1 MAYYNRE
8 PEITNMIK
16 SHERRANRILQH
28 AQSSRL
34 LEAFNKIWVS
44 IENKELP
51 NFVSKNV
58 MDFNVADIKSE
69 INDWIKDLKDCQ
81 ENAKRKFES
90 MEDPSP
96 EDLRKRNNITS
107 DVVLLIS
114 QYENLKNGLDQV
126 EQDFS
131 NVARTHRAPM
141 REALTDISILYN
153 SVNHVKGD
161 FSDYKNVS
169 VYVHGIEDT
178 GNGFFKS
185 VEKAA
190 KNGDIIIR
198 INSNEKKKE
207 KKEEIE
213 YYIVKVV
220 KGKKVIERIADFKAL
235 QQTNQYKEKMG
246 RVHIIYET
254 EYMNEHRQATSDDLA
269 EKLNEMGL
277 MNDTTKIDMFGHSY
291 GGRRSLQFAMDYP
304 DHVRSITTIGT
315 PYDKNLLATGA
326 NRARWLADNAA
337 GRNTTDTSDY
347 LDFNEENKN
356 NDNGKDYSNAYT
368 DMDSEAM
375 TEDIN
380 HLKSANPEVYQK
392 LQKMDITAAAG
403 YRTEDTVSFSP
414 YYTASGKHKINSDDI
429 VSVESQHG
437 DILGDLI
444 DKKPEIEVKG
454 SGVTNPGHIY
464 EVEDSEFV
472 DLIREVNKK
481 EAE

>member
-8 PEITNMIK
+8 PEITNIIK
-16 SHERRANRILQH
+16 SHERRANRMLQH

-81 ENAKRKFES
+81 ENARRKFES

-96 EDLRKRNNITS
+96 EDIQKRNNITS

-169 VYVHGIEDT
+169 VYVHGIEDD
-178 GNGFFKS
+178 GNGFNTS

-190 KNGDIIIR
+190 KKGDVIVR
-198 INSNEKKKE
+198 IKKKDNKYDYE
-207 KKEEIE
+207 YTYIDKHGNRKTVDEYKKLFRIDGFNTDGRLH
-213 YYIVKVV
+213 IVY
-220 KGKKVIERIADFKAL
+220 D
-235 QQTNQYKEKMG
+235 TNEP
-246 RVHIIYET
+246 
-254 EYMNEHRQATSDDLA
+254 NEHRQSTSDDLA

-326 NRARWLADNAA
+326 NRARWIADNAA
-337 GRNTTDTSDY
+337 GRDTMNTSDY
-347 LDFNEENKN
+347 LDFNEDNKN

-454 SGVTNPGHIY
+454 SGVTKPGHIY

>member
-1 MAYYNRE
+1 M
-8 PEITNMIK
+8 
-16 SHERRANRILQH
+16 LQH

-58 MDFNVADIKSE
+58 MNFNVADIKSE

-81 ENAKRKFES
+81 ENARRKFES

-96 EDLRKRNNITS
+96 EDIQKRNNITS

-169 VYVHGIEDT
+169 VYVHGIEDS
-178 GNGFFKS
+178 GNGFNNS
-185 VEKAA
+185 VEKGAQ
-190 KNGDIIIR
+190 KGDVIVR
-198 INSNEKKKE
+198 IKKKGDKYDYE
-207 KKEEIE
+207 YTYIDKRGNRKTVDEYKKLFRIDGFNTDGRLH
-213 YYIVKVV
+213 IVY
-220 KGKKVIERIADFKAL
+220 D
-235 QQTNQYKEKMG
+235 TNEP
-246 RVHIIYET
+246 
-254 EYMNEHRQATSDDLA
+254 NEHRQATSDDLA

-277 MNDTTKIDMFGHSY
+277 MNEEIKIDMFGHSY

-337 GRNTTDTSDY
+337 GRDTMNTSDY
-347 LDFNEENKN
+347 LDFNKENKN

-444 DKKPEIEVKG
+444 DEKPEIEVKG
-454 SGVTNPGHIY
+454 SGVTKPGHIY

>member
-8 PEITNMIK
+8 PEITNIIK
-16 SHERRANRILQH
+16 SHERRANRMLQH

-34 LEAFNKIWVS
+34 LEAFNKIWIS

-58 MDFNVADIKSE
+58 MNFNVADIKSE

-81 ENAKRKFES
+81 ENARRKFES

-96 EDLRKRNNITS
+96 EDIQKRNNITS

-169 VYVHGIEDT
+169 VYVHGIEDS
-178 GNGFFKS
+178 GNGFYES
-185 VEKAA
+185 VKEAAQKGDLIIYVPNDGGKRVYRFIDKDGVIYEEDSYEK
-190 KNGDIIIR
+190 I
-198 INSNEKKKE
+198 
-207 KKEEIE
+207 
-213 YYIVKVV
+213 
-220 KGKKVIERIADFKAL
+220 KKVDTFN
-235 QQTNQYKEKMG
+235 TNG
-246 RVHIIYET
+246 RLHIVYDT

-315 PYDKNLLATGA
+315 PYDKNLLAIGA
-326 NRARWLADNAA
+326 NRARWIADNAA
-337 GRNTTDTSDY
+337 GRDTMNTSDY
-347 LDFNEENKN
+347 LDFNEDNKN

-444 DKKPEIEVKG
+444 DEKPEIEVKG
-454 SGVTNPGHIY
+454 FGVTKPGHIY
-464 EVEDSEFV
+464 EVEDSEFI

-481 EAE
+481 ETE

>member
-1 MAYYNRE
+1 M
-8 PEITNMIK
+8 
-16 SHERRANRILQH
+16 LQH

-34 LEAFNKIWVS
+34 LEAFNKIWVL
-44 IENKELP
+44 IEGNKLSTP
-51 NFVSKNV
+51 VSGNV
-58 MDFNVADIKSE
+58 MTFNVAEIKSE
-69 INDWIKDLKDCQ
+69 INNWIRDLKDCQ
-81 ENAKRKFES
+81 EAAQRKLKS
-90 MEDPSP
+90 LEDPSP
-96 EDLRKRNNITS
+96 EDQSKLINIRNEA
-107 DVVLLIS
+107 VVLVS
-114 QYENLKNGLDQV
+114 RYESLKNTIDQV
-126 EQDFS
+126 EQDFT
-131 NVARTHRAPM
+131 NAVRTHRAPM

-169 VYVHGIEDT
+169 VYVHGIEDS
-178 GNGFFKS
+178 GDGFDTS

-190 KNGDIIIR
+190 KKGDVIVRIKIKDDGKYEYLYSYIDENGKRQDVE
-198 INSNEKKKE
+198 SYEELKKLKNFTCGRLH
-207 KKEEIE
+207 
-213 YYIVKVV
+213 IVY
-220 KGKKVIERIADFKAL
+220 D
-235 QQTNQYKEKMG
+235 
-246 RVHIIYET
+246 T
-254 EYMNEHRQATSDDLA
+254 EHMNEHRQATSDDLA

-277 MNDTTKIDMFGHSY
+277 MNEKTKIDMFGHSY

-326 NRARWLADNAA
+326 NRARWIADSPLAK
-337 GRNTTDTSDY
+337 RQTRDTSEY
-347 LDFNEENKN
+347 LDFNKDNRN
-356 NDNGKDYSNAYT
+356 NDGGKDYSNAYT

-375 TEDIN
+375 SDDIN

-437 DILGDLI
+437 EILGNLI
-444 DKKPEIEVKG
+444 DEKPEIEVKG

>member
-16 SHERRANRILQH
+16 SHERRANRMLQH

-58 MDFNVADIKSE
+58 MNFNVADIKSE

-81 ENAKRKFES
+81 ENARRKFES

-96 EDLRKRNNITS
+96 EDIQKRNNITS

-169 VYVHGIEDT
+169 VYVHGIEDS
-178 GNGFFKS
+178 GNGFYKS
-185 VEKAA
+185 VKDAA
-190 KNGDIIIR
+190 QKGDLIVR
-198 INSNEKKKE
+198 ITKNEKNEYVYEYYYIDKYGKMYIKE
-207 KKEEIE
+207 TYEEIKGLE
-213 YYIVKVV
+213 YFDTNGRLHIVY
-220 KGKKVIERIADFKAL
+220 D
-235 QQTNQYKEKMG
+235 TNEP
-246 RVHIIYET
+246 
-254 EYMNEHRQATSDDLA
+254 NEHRQATSDDLA

-277 MNDTTKIDMFGHSY
+277 MNEETKIDMFGHSY

-315 PYDKNLLATGA
+315 PYDKNLLAAGA

-337 GRNTTDTSDY
+337 GRDTMNTSDY

-368 DMDSEAM
+368 DMDCEAM

>member
-16 SHERRANRILQH
+16 SHERRANRMLQH

-58 MDFNVADIKSE
+58 MNFNVADIKSE

-81 ENAKRKFES
+81 ENARRKFES
-90 MEDPSP
+90 MEDPTP
-96 EDLRKRNNITS
+96 EDLRKRNNISS
-107 DVVLLIS
+107 DAVLLIS
-114 QYENLKNGLDQV
+114 QYENLKNGIDQV

-141 REALTDISILYN
+141 REALTDLSILYN

-169 VYVHGIEDT
+169 VYVHGIEDS
-178 GNGFFKS
+178 GNGFYKS
-185 VEKAA
+185 VKDAA
-190 KNGDIIIR
+190 QKGDLIVR
-198 INSNEKKKE
+198 ITKNEKNEYVYEYYYIDKYGKMYIKE
-207 KKEEIE
+207 TYEEIKGLE
-213 YYIVKVV
+213 YFDTNGRLHIVY
-220 KGKKVIERIADFKAL
+220 D
-235 QQTNQYKEKMG
+235 TNEP
-246 RVHIIYET
+246 
-254 EYMNEHRQATSDDLA
+254 NEHRQATSDDLA

-277 MNDTTKIDMFGHSY
+277 MNEKTKIDMFGHSY

-326 NRARWLADNAA
+326 NRARWIADNAA
-337 GRNTTDTSDY
+337 GRDTMNTSDY
-347 LDFNEENKN
+347 LDFNEDNKN

-368 DMDSEAM
+368 DMDCEAM

-464 EVEDSEFV
+464 EIEDSEFV

>member
-16 SHERRANRILQH
+16 SHERRANRMLQH

-58 MDFNVADIKSE
+58 VNFNVADIKSE

-81 ENAKRKFES
+81 ENARRKFES

-96 EDLRKRNNITS
+96 EDIQKRNNITS

-169 VYVHGIEDT
+169 VYVHGIEDS
-178 GNGFFKS
+178 GNGFYES
-185 VEKAA
+185 VKEAAQKGDLIIYVPNDGGKRVYRFIDKDGVIYEEDSYEK
-190 KNGDIIIR
+190 I
-198 INSNEKKKE
+198 
-207 KKEEIE
+207 
-213 YYIVKVV
+213 
-220 KGKKVIERIADFKAL
+220 KKVDTFN
-235 QQTNQYKEKMG
+235 TNG
-246 RVHIIYET
+246 RLHIVYDT

-315 PYDKNLLATGA
+315 PYDKNLLAIGA
-326 NRARWLADNAA
+326 NRARWIADNAA
-337 GRNTTDTSDY
+337 GRDTMNTSDY
-347 LDFNEENKN
+347 LDFNEDNKN

-444 DKKPEIEVKG
+444 DEKPEIEVKG
-454 SGVTNPGHIY
+454 FGVTKPGHIY
-464 EVEDSEFV
+464 EVEDSEFI

-481 EAE
+481 ETE

>member
-8 PEITNMIK
+8 PEITNIIK
-16 SHERRANRILQH
+16 SHERRANRMLQH

-58 MDFNVADIKSE
+58 MNFNVADIKSE

-81 ENAKRKFES
+81 ENARRKFES

-96 EDLRKRNNITS
+96 EDIQKRNNITS

-169 VYVHGIEDT
+169 VYVHGIEDS
-178 GNGFFKS
+178 GNGFYKS
-185 VEKAA
+185 VKDAA
-190 KNGDIIIR
+190 QKGDLIVR
-198 INSNEKKKE
+198 ITKNEKNEYVYEYYFIDEYGKIYTKE
-207 KKEEIE
+207 TYEEIKGLE
-213 YYIVKVV
+213 YFNTNGRLHIVY
-220 KGKKVIERIADFKAL
+220 D
-235 QQTNQYKEKMG
+235 TNEP
-246 RVHIIYET
+246 
-254 EYMNEHRQATSDDLA
+254 NEHRQATSDDLA

-326 NRARWLADNAA
+326 NRARWIADNAA
-337 GRNTTDTSDY
+337 GRDTMNTSDY
-347 LDFNEENKN
+347 LDFNEDNKN
-356 NDNGKDYSNAYT
+356 NDNGKNYSNAYT

-403 YRTEDTVSFSP
+403 YRIEDTVSFSP

-454 SGVTNPGHIY
+454 FGVTNPGHIY

>member
-8 PEITNMIK
+8 PEITNIIK
-16 SHERRANRILQH
+16 SQERRANRMLQH

-34 LEAFNKIWVS
+34 LEAFNKIWVF
-44 IENKELP
+44 IEGNKLSTP
-51 NFVSKNV
+51 VSGNV
-58 MDFNVADIKSE
+58 MTFNVAEIKSE
-69 INDWIKDLKDCQ
+69 INNWIRDLKDCQ
-81 ENAKRKFES
+81 EAAQRKLKS
-90 MEDPSP
+90 LEDPSP
-96 EDLRKRNNITS
+96 EDQTKLINIRNEA
-107 DVVLLIS
+107 VVLVS
-114 QYENLKNGLDQV
+114 RYESLKNTIDQV
-126 EQDFS
+126 EQDFT
-131 NVARTHRAPM
+131 NAVRTHRAPM

-169 VYVHGIEDT
+169 VYVHGIEDS
-178 GNGFFKS
+178 GKGFYES
-185 VEKAA
+185 VKEAA
-190 KNGDIIIR
+190 QKGDVIVRIVKNDKNEYEYIY
-198 INSNEKKKE
+198 INSDGKSIKRKTYEAIKKE
-207 KKEEIE
+207 ISK
-213 YYIVKVV
+213 
-220 KGKKVIERIADFKAL
+220 D
-235 QQTNQYKEKMG
+235 NYKTG
-246 RVHIIYET
+246 RLHIIYDT
-254 EYMNEHRQATSDDLA
+254 DYMNEHRQATSDDLA

-277 MNDTTKIDMFGHSY
+277 MNEETKIDMFGHSY

-337 GRNTTDTSDY
+337 GRNTMNTSDY

-444 DKKPEIEVKG
+444 DEKPEFEVEG
-454 SGVTNPGHIY
+454 SGVTNSGHIH
-464 EVEDSEFV
+464 EIRDSDFI
-472 DLIREVNKK
+472 DLIRKVNKK

>member
-58 MDFNVADIKSE
+58 MNFNVADIKSE

-81 ENAKRKFES
+81 ENARRKFES

-96 EDLRKRNNITS
+96 EDIQKRNNITS

-169 VYVHGIEDT
+169 VYVHGIEDS
-178 GNGFFKS
+178 GNGFYKS
-185 VEKAA
+185 VKDAA
-190 KNGDIIIR
+190 QKGDLIVR
-198 INSNEKKKE
+198 ITKNEKNEYVYEYYFIDEYGKIYTKE
-207 KKEEIE
+207 TYEEIKGLE
-213 YYIVKVV
+213 YFNTNGRLHIVY
-220 KGKKVIERIADFKAL
+220 D
-235 QQTNQYKEKMG
+235 TNEP
-246 RVHIIYET
+246 
-254 EYMNEHRQATSDDLA
+254 NEHRQATSDDLA

-326 NRARWLADNAA
+326 NRARWIADNAA
-337 GRNTTDTSDY
+337 GRDTMNTSDY
-347 LDFNEENKN
+347 LDFNEDNKN
-356 NDNGKDYSNAYT
+356 NDNGKNYSNAYT

>member
-1 MAYYNRE
+1 M
-8 PEITNMIK
+8 
-16 SHERRANRILQH
+16 LQH

-81 ENAKRKFES
+81 ENARRKFES

-96 EDLRKRNNITS
+96 EDIQKRNNITS

-169 VYVHGIEDT
+169 VYVHGIEDD
-178 GNGFFKS
+178 GDGFYES
-185 VEKAA
+185 VKKAA
-190 KNGDIIIR
+190 QKGDLIVHIMDDGTKI
-198 INSNEKKKE
+198 
-207 KKEEIE
+207 
-213 YYIVKVV
+213 YCYIDN
-220 KGKKVIERIADFKAL
+220 KGKKHETKSYEEIKKVDKFNTK
-235 QQTNQYKEKMG
+235 G
-246 RVHIIYET
+246 RLHIVYDT
-254 EYMNEHRQATSDDLA
+254 EHMNEHRQATSDDLA

-326 NRARWLADNAA
+326 NRARWIADSPLAK
-337 GRNTTDTSDY
+337 RQTRDTSEY
-347 LDFNEENKN
+347 LDFNKDNRN
-356 NDNGKDYSNAYT
+356 NDGGKDYSNAYT

-375 TEDIN
+375 SDDIN

-437 DILGDLI
+437 EILGDLI
-444 DKKPEIEVKG
+444 DEKPEIEVKG
-454 SGVTNPGHIY
+454 SGVTDPGHIY
-464 EVEDSEFV
+464 ETEDSEFV

>member
-1 MAYYNRE
+1 MAYHNRE
-8 PEITNMIK
+8 KEITNILK
-16 SHERRANRILQH
+16 NHERKANQLLRL

-34 LEAFNKIWVS
+34 LDTFNKIWVS

-69 INDWIKDLKDCQ
+69 INDWIKDLKECQ
-81 ENAKRKFES
+81 ENARRKFES
-90 MEDPSP
+90 MEDPTP
-96 EDLRKRNNITS
+96 EDLRKRNNISS
-107 DVVLLIS
+107 DAVLLIS
-114 QYENLKNGLDQV
+114 QYENLKNGIDQV

-141 REALTDISILYN
+141 REALTDLSILYN

-169 VYVHGIEDT
+169 VYVHGIEDS
-178 GNGFFKS
+178 GNGFYKS
-185 VEKAA
+185 VKDAA
-190 KNGDIIIR
+190 KKGDLIVR
-198 INSNEKKKE
+198 ITTNEKNEYVYEYYYIDKYGKMYIKE
-207 KKEEIE
+207 TYEEIKGLE
-213 YYIVKVV
+213 YFDTNGRLHIVY
-220 KGKKVIERIADFKAL
+220 D
-235 QQTNQYKEKMG
+235 TNEP
-246 RVHIIYET
+246 
-254 EYMNEHRQATSDDLA
+254 NEHRQATSDDLA

-277 MNDTTKIDMFGHSY
+277 MNEETKIDMFGHSY

-315 PYDKNLLATGA
+315 PYDKNLLAAGA
-326 NRARWLADNAA
+326 NRARGLADNAA
-337 GRNTTDTSDY
+337 GRDTMNTSDY

-368 DMDSEAM
+368 DMDCEAM

-444 DKKPEIEVKG
+444 DKKPEIEVRG

-464 EVEDSEFV
+464 EIEDSEFV

>member
-8 PEITNMIK
+8 PEITNIIK
-16 SHERRANRILQH
+16 SHERRANRMLQH

-81 ENAKRKFES
+81 ENARRKFES
-90 MEDPSP
+90 MEDPTP
-96 EDLRKRNNITS
+96 EDIQKRNNITS

-169 VYVHGIEDT
+169 VYVHGIEDS
-178 GNGFFKS
+178 GKGFYES
-185 VEKAA
+185 VQEAA
-190 KNGDIIIR
+190 KKGDLIVRIMDDGTKIYCYIDKNG
-198 INSNEKKKE
+198 KKHE
-207 KKEEIE
+207 TESYEEIKE
-213 YYIVKVV
+213 VDKFNTNGRLHIVY
-220 KGKKVIERIADFKAL
+220 D
-235 QQTNQYKEKMG
+235 TD
-246 RVHIIYET
+246 
-254 EYMNEHRQATSDDLA
+254 YMNEHRQATSDDLA

-444 DKKPEIEVKG
+444 DEKPEFEVEG
-454 SGVTNPGHIY
+454 SGVTNSGHIH
-464 EVEDSEFV
+464 EIRDSDFI
-472 DLIREVNKK
+472 DLIRKVNKK

>member
-16 SHERRANRILQH
+16 SHERRANRMLQH

-58 MDFNVADIKSE
+58 MNFNVADIKSE

-81 ENAKRKFES
+81 ENARRKFES

-96 EDLRKRNNITS
+96 EDIQKRNNITS

-169 VYVHGIEDT
+169 VYVHGIEDS
-178 GNGFFKS
+178 GNGFNNS
-185 VEKAA
+185 VEKGAQ
-190 KNGDIIIR
+190 KGDVIVR
-198 INSNEKKKE
+198 IKKKGDKYDYE
-207 KKEEIE
+207 YTYIDKRGNRKTVDEYKKLFRIDGFNTDGRLH
-213 YYIVKVV
+213 IVY
-220 KGKKVIERIADFKAL
+220 D
-235 QQTNQYKEKMG
+235 TNEP
-246 RVHIIYET
+246 
-254 EYMNEHRQATSDDLA
+254 NEHRQATSDDLA

-277 MNDTTKIDMFGHSY
+277 MNEEIKIDMFGHSY

-337 GRNTTDTSDY
+337 GRDTMNTSDY
-347 LDFNEENKN
+347 LDFNKENKN

-444 DKKPEIEVKG
+444 DEKPEIEVKG
-454 SGVTNPGHIY
+454 SGVTKPGHIY

>member
-96 EDLRKRNNITS
+96 EDLRKRNNFTS
-107 DVVLLIS
+107 DVVPLIS

-161 FSDYKNVS
+161 FSGYKNVS
-169 VYVHGIEDT
+169 VYVHGIEDS
-178 GNGFFKS
+178 GKGFYES
-185 VEKAA
+185 VQEAA
-190 KNGDIIIR
+190 KKGDLIVRIMDDGTKIYCYIDKNG
-198 INSNEKKKE
+198 KKHE
-207 KKEEIE
+207 TESYEEIKE
-213 YYIVKVV
+213 VDKFNTNGRLHIVY
-220 KGKKVIERIADFKAL
+220 D
-235 QQTNQYKEKMG
+235 TD
-246 RVHIIYET
+246 
-254 EYMNEHRQATSDDLA
+254 YMNEHRQATSDDLA

-444 DKKPEIEVKG
+444 DEKPEFEVEG
-454 SGVTNPGHIY
+454 SGVTNSGHIH
-464 EVEDSEFV
+464 EIRDSDFI
-472 DLIREVNKK
+472 DLIRKVNKK

>member
-1 MAYYNRE
+1 M
-8 PEITNMIK
+8 
-16 SHERRANRILQH
+16 LQH

-58 MDFNVADIKSE
+58 MNFNVADIKSE

-81 ENAKRKFES
+81 ENARRKFES

-96 EDLRKRNNITS
+96 EDIQKRNNITS

-169 VYVHGIEDT
+169 VYVHGIEDS
-178 GNGFFKS
+178 GNGFNNS

-190 KNGDIIIR
+190 QKGDVIVR
-198 INSNEKKKE
+198 IKKKGDKYDYE
-207 KKEEIE
+207 YTYIDKRGNRKTVDEYKKLFRIDGFNTDGRLH
-213 YYIVKVV
+213 IVY
-220 KGKKVIERIADFKAL
+220 D
-235 QQTNQYKEKMG
+235 TNEP
-246 RVHIIYET
+246 
-254 EYMNEHRQATSDDLA
+254 NEHRQATSDDLA

-277 MNDTTKIDMFGHSY
+277 MNEEIKIDMFGHSY

-337 GRNTTDTSDY
+337 GRDTMNTSDY
-347 LDFNEENKN
+347 LDFNKENKN

-444 DKKPEIEVKG
+444 DEKPEIEVKG
-454 SGVTNPGHIY
+454 SGVTKPGHIY

>member
-81 ENAKRKFES
+81 ENARRKFES

-169 VYVHGIEDT
+169 VYVHGIEDS
-178 GNGFFKS
+178 GNGFYES
-185 VEKAA
+185 VKEAAQKGDLIIYVPNDGGKRVYRFIDKDGVIYEEDSYEK
-190 KNGDIIIR
+190 I
-198 INSNEKKKE
+198 
-207 KKEEIE
+207 
-213 YYIVKVV
+213 
-220 KGKKVIERIADFKAL
+220 KKVDTFN
-235 QQTNQYKEKMG
+235 TNG
-246 RVHIIYET
+246 RLHIVYDT

-315 PYDKNLLATGA
+315 PYDKNLLAIGA
-326 NRARWLADNAA
+326 NRARWIADNAA
-337 GRNTTDTSDY
+337 GRDTMNTSDY
-347 LDFNEENKN
+347 LDFNEDNKN

-444 DKKPEIEVKG
+444 DEKPEIEVKG
-454 SGVTNPGHIY
+454 FGVTKPGHIY
-464 EVEDSEFV
+464 EVEDSEFI

-481 EAE
+481 ETE

>member
-1 MAYYNRE
+1 M
-8 PEITNMIK
+8 
-16 SHERRANRILQH
+16 LQH

-81 ENAKRKFES
+81 ENARRKFES
-90 MEDPSP
+90 MEDPTP
-96 EDLRKRNNITS
+96 EDIQKRNNITS

-169 VYVHGIEDT
+169 VYVHGIEDD
-178 GNGFFKS
+178 GDGFDTS

-190 KNGDIIIR
+190 KKGDVIVRIKIKNDGKYEYLYSYIDKNGKRQDVE
-198 INSNEKKKE
+198 SYEELKKLKNFTCGRLH
-207 KKEEIE
+207 
-213 YYIVKVV
+213 IVY
-220 KGKKVIERIADFKAL
+220 D
-235 QQTNQYKEKMG
+235 
-246 RVHIIYET
+246 T
-254 EYMNEHRQATSDDLA
+254 EHMNEHRQATSDDLA

-277 MNDTTKIDMFGHSY
+277 MNEKTKIDMFGHSY

-326 NRARWLADNAA
+326 NRARWIADNAA
-337 GRNTTDTSDY
+337 GRDTMNTSDY
-347 LDFNEENKN
+347 LDFNEDNKN

-454 SGVTNPGHIY
+454 SGVTKPGHIY

>member
-1 MAYYNRE
+1 M
-8 PEITNMIK
+8 
-16 SHERRANRILQH
+16 LQH

-34 LEAFNKIWVS
+34 LEAFNKIWIS

-58 MDFNVADIKSE
+58 MNFNVADIKSE

-81 ENAKRKFES
+81 ENARRKFES
-90 MEDPSP
+90 MEDPTP
-96 EDLRKRNNITS
+96 EDIQKRNNITS

-169 VYVHGIEDT
+169 VYVHGIEDD
-178 GNGFFKS
+178 GDGFDTS
-185 VEKAA
+185 VEQAA
-190 KNGDIIIR
+190 QKGDVIVRIKINNDGKYEYLYSYIDENGKRQDVESYEELKKLKNFTCGR
-198 INSNEKKKE
+198 LH
-207 KKEEIE
+207 
-213 YYIVKVV
+213 IVY
-220 KGKKVIERIADFKAL
+220 D
-235 QQTNQYKEKMG
+235 
-246 RVHIIYET
+246 T
-254 EYMNEHRQATSDDLA
+254 EHMNEHRQATSDDLA

-277 MNDTTKIDMFGHSY
+277 MNDKTKIDMFGHSY

-315 PYDKNLLATGA
+315 PYDKNLLAIGA
-326 NRARWLADNAA
+326 NRARWIADNAA
-337 GRNTTDTSDY
+337 GRKTTDTSDY

-356 NDNGKDYSNAYT
+356 NGNGKDYSNAYT

>member
-16 SHERRANRILQH
+16 SHESRANRILQH

-81 ENAKRKFES
+81 ENARRKFES

-169 VYVHGIEDT
+169 VYVHGIEDS
-178 GNGFFKS
+178 GKGFYES
-185 VEKAA
+185 VKEAA
-190 KNGDIIIR
+190 QKGDVIVRIVKNGKNEYEYEYIY
-198 INSNEKKKE
+198 INSDGQSIKRKTYEAIKKE
-207 KKEEIE
+207 ISKDNYKTGRLH
-213 YYIVKVV
+213 IVY
-220 KGKKVIERIADFKAL
+220 D
-235 QQTNQYKEKMG
+235 TD
-246 RVHIIYET
+246 
-254 EYMNEHRQATSDDLA
+254 YMNEHRQATSDDLA

-277 MNDTTKIDMFGHSY
+277 MNEETKIDMFGHSY

-337 GRNTTDTSDY
+337 GRKTTDTSDY

-375 TEDIN
+375 TDDIN

-444 DKKPEIEVKG
+444 DEKPEFEVEG
-454 SGVTNPGHIY
+454 SGVTNSGHIH
-464 EVEDSEFV
+464 EIRDSDFI
-472 DLIREVNKK
+472 DLIRKVNKK

>member
-1 MAYYNRE
+1 M
-8 PEITNMIK
+8 
-16 SHERRANRILQH
+16 LQH

-58 MDFNVADIKSE
+58 MNFNVADIKSE

-81 ENAKRKFES
+81 ENARRKFES

-96 EDLRKRNNITS
+96 EDIQKRNNITS

-169 VYVHGIEDT
+169 VYVHGIEDS
-178 GNGFFKS
+178 GNGFYKS
-185 VEKAA
+185 VKDAA
-190 KNGDIIIR
+190 QKGDLIVR
-198 INSNEKKKE
+198 ITKNEKNEYVYEYYFIDEYGKIYTKE
-207 KKEEIE
+207 TYEEIKGLE
-213 YYIVKVV
+213 YFNTNGRLHIVY
-220 KGKKVIERIADFKAL
+220 D
-235 QQTNQYKEKMG
+235 TNEP
-246 RVHIIYET
+246 
-254 EYMNEHRQATSDDLA
+254 NEHRQATSDDLA

-291 GGRRSLQFAMDYP
+291 GGRRSLQCAMDYP

-326 NRARWLADNAA
+326 NRARWIADNAA
-337 GRNTTDTSDY
+337 GRDTMNTSDY
-347 LDFNEENKN
+347 LDFNEDNKN
-356 NDNGKDYSNAYT
+356 NDNGKNYSNAYT

>member
-1 MAYYNRE
+1 MAYHNRE
-8 PEITNMIK
+8 KEITNILK
-16 SHERRANRILQH
+16 NHERKANQLLRL

-34 LEAFNKIWVS
+34 LDTFNKIWVS

-69 INDWIKDLKDCQ
+69 INDWIKDLKECQ
-81 ENAKRKFES
+81 ENARRKFES
-90 MEDPSP
+90 MEDPTP
-96 EDLRKRNNITS
+96 EDLRKRNNISS
-107 DVVLLIS
+107 DAVLLIS

-141 REALTDISILYN
+141 REALTDLSILYN
-153 SVNHVKGD
+153 SVYHVKGD

-169 VYVHGIEDT
+169 VYVHGIEDD
-178 GNGFFKS
+178 GDGFNKS
-185 VEKAA
+185 VRKAA
-190 KNGDIIIR
+190 KDGDIIIR
-198 INSNEKKKE
+198 INSDKTR
-207 KKEEIE
+207 E
-213 YYIVKVV
+213 YYIVEIIN
-220 KGKKVIERIADFKAL
+220 GEKVIKRVEGLKKLKDTK
-235 QQTNQYKEKMG
+235 QYKAKAG
-246 RVHIIYET
+246 RLHIVYET
-254 EYMNEHRQATSDDLA
+254 EHMNEHRQATSDDLA

-277 MNDTTKIDMFGHSY
+277 MNEKTKIDMFGHSY

-326 NRARWLADNAA
+326 NRARWLADSPLAK
-337 GRNTTDTSDY
+337 RHTTDTSEY
-347 LDFNEENKN
+347 LDFKEDNRN
-356 NDNGKDYSNAYT
+356 NDEGKDYSNAYT
-368 DMDSEAM
+368 DMDSKAM
-375 TEDIN
+375 TDDIN

-437 DILGDLI
+437 EILGNLI
-444 DKKPEIEVKG
+444 DERPEIEVKG

>member
-1 MAYYNRE
+1 M
-8 PEITNMIK
+8 
-16 SHERRANRILQH
+16 LQH

-58 MDFNVADIKSE
+58 MNFNVADIKSE

-81 ENAKRKFES
+81 ENARRKFES

-96 EDLRKRNNITS
+96 EDIQKRNNITS

-169 VYVHGIEDT
+169 VYVHGIEDS
-178 GNGFFKS
+178 GKGFYES
-185 VEKAA
+185 VQEAA
-190 KNGDIIIR
+190 QKGDVIVRIVKNDKNEYEYEYIY
-198 INSNEKKKE
+198 INSDGKSIKRKTYEAIKKE
-207 KKEEIE
+207 ISEDNYKTGRLH
-213 YYIVKVV
+213 IVY
-220 KGKKVIERIADFKAL
+220 D
-235 QQTNQYKEKMG
+235 TD
-246 RVHIIYET
+246 
-254 EYMNEHRQATSDDLA
+254 YMNEHRQATSDDLA

-326 NRARWLADNAA
+326 NRARWIADNAA
-337 GRNTTDTSDY
+337 GRDTMNTSDY
-347 LDFNEENKN
+347 LDFNEDNKN
-356 NDNGKDYSNAYT
+356 NDNGKNYSNAYT

-444 DKKPEIEVKG
+444 DEKPEFEVEG
-454 SGVTNPGHIY
+454 SGVTDSGHIH
-464 EVEDSEFV
+464 EIRDSDFI
-472 DLIREVNKK
+472 DLIRKVNKK
-481 EAE
+481 EEE

>member
-8 PEITNMIK
+8 PEITNIIK
-16 SHERRANRILQH
+16 SHERRANRMLQH

-81 ENAKRKFES
+81 ENARRKFES

-96 EDLRKRNNITS
+96 EDIQKRNNITS

-169 VYVHGIEDT
+169 VYVHGIEDS
-178 GNGFFKS
+178 GNGFNTS

-190 KNGDIIIR
+190 KKGDVIVR
-198 INSNEKKKE
+198 IKKKDNKYDYE
-207 KKEEIE
+207 YTYIDKHGNRKTVDEYKKLFRIDGFNTDGRLH
-213 YYIVKVV
+213 IVY
-220 KGKKVIERIADFKAL
+220 D
-235 QQTNQYKEKMG
+235 TD
-246 RVHIIYET
+246 
-254 EYMNEHRQATSDDLA
+254 YMNEHRQATSDDLA

-454 SGVTNPGHIY
+454 SGVTKPGHIY

>member
-16 SHERRANRILQH
+16 SHERRANRMLQH

-58 MDFNVADIKSE
+58 MNFNVADIKSE

-81 ENAKRKFES
+81 ENARRKFES

-96 EDLRKRNNITS
+96 EDIQKRNNITS

-169 VYVHGIEDT
+169 VYVHGIEDS
-178 GNGFFKS
+178 GNGFYKS
-185 VEKAA
+185 VKDAA
-190 KNGDIIIR
+190 QKGDLIVR
-198 INSNEKKKE
+198 ITKNEKNEYVYEYYFIDEYGKIYTKE
-207 KKEEIE
+207 TYEEIKGLE
-213 YYIVKVV
+213 YFNTNGRLHIVY
-220 KGKKVIERIADFKAL
+220 D
-235 QQTNQYKEKMG
+235 TNEP
-246 RVHIIYET
+246 
-254 EYMNEHRQATSDDLA
+254 NEHRQATSDDLA

-326 NRARWLADNAA
+326 NRARWIADNAA
-337 GRNTTDTSDY
+337 GRDTMNTSDY
-347 LDFNEENKN
+347 LDFNEDNKN
-356 NDNGKDYSNAYT
+356 NDNGKNYSNAYT

-454 SGVTNPGHIY
+454 FGVTNPGHIY

>member
-16 SHERRANRILQH
+16 SHERRANRMLQH

-58 MDFNVADIKSE
+58 VNFNVADIKSE

-81 ENAKRKFES
+81 ENARRKFES

-96 EDLRKRNNITS
+96 EDIQKRNNITS

-169 VYVHGIEDT
+169 VYVHGIEDS
-178 GNGFFKS
+178 GNGFYES
-185 VEKAA
+185 VQEAA
-190 KNGDIIIR
+190 KKGDLIVRIMDDGTKIYCYIDKNG
-198 INSNEKKKE
+198 KKHE
-207 KKEEIE
+207 TESYEEIKE
-213 YYIVKVV
+213 VDKFNTNGRLHIVY
-220 KGKKVIERIADFKAL
+220 D
-235 QQTNQYKEKMG
+235 TD
-246 RVHIIYET
+246 
-254 EYMNEHRQATSDDLA
+254 YMNEHRQATSDDLA

-444 DKKPEIEVKG
+444 DEKPEFEVEG
-454 SGVTNPGHIY
+454 SGVTNSGHIH
-464 EVEDSEFV
+464 EIRDSDFI
-472 DLIREVNKK
+472 DLIRKVNKK

>member
-8 PEITNMIK
+8 PEITNIIK
-16 SHERRANRILQH
+16 SHERRANRMLQH

-58 MDFNVADIKSE
+58 MNFNVADIKSE

-81 ENAKRKFES
+81 ENARRKFES

-169 VYVHGIEDT
+169 VYVHGIEDS
-178 GNGFFKS
+178 GNGFYKS
-185 VEKAA
+185 VKDAA
-190 KNGDIIIR
+190 QKGDLIVR
-198 INSNEKKKE
+198 ITKNEKNEYVYEYYFIDEYGKIYTKE
-207 KKEEIE
+207 TYEEIKGLE
-213 YYIVKVV
+213 YFNTNGRLHIVY
-220 KGKKVIERIADFKAL
+220 D
-235 QQTNQYKEKMG
+235 TNEP
-246 RVHIIYET
+246 
-254 EYMNEHRQATSDDLA
+254 NEHRQATSDDLA

-326 NRARWLADNAA
+326 NRARWIADNAA
-337 GRNTTDTSDY
+337 GRDTMNTSDY
-347 LDFNEENKN
+347 LDFNEDNKN
-356 NDNGKDYSNAYT
+356 NDNGKNYSNAYT

-429 VSVESQHG
+429 VSVENQHG

-454 SGVTNPGHIY
+454 FGVTNPGHIY

>member
-16 SHERRANRILQH
+16 SHERRANRMLQH

-58 MDFNVADIKSE
+58 MNFNVADIKSE

-81 ENAKRKFES
+81 ENARRKFES

-96 EDLRKRNNITS
+96 EDIQKRNNITS

-169 VYVHGIEDT
+169 VYVHGIEDS
-178 GNGFFKS
+178 GKGFYES
-185 VEKAA
+185 VQEAA
-190 KNGDIIIR
+190 QKGDVIVRIVKNDKNEYEYEYIY
-198 INSNEKKKE
+198 INSDGKSIKRKTYEAIKKE
-207 KKEEIE
+207 ISEDNYKTGRLH
-213 YYIVKVV
+213 IVY
-220 KGKKVIERIADFKAL
+220 D
-235 QQTNQYKEKMG
+235 TD
-246 RVHIIYET
+246 
-254 EYMNEHRQATSDDLA
+254 YMNEHRQATSDDLA

-326 NRARWLADNAA
+326 NRARWIADNAA
-337 GRNTTDTSDY
+337 GRDTMNTSDY
-347 LDFNEENKN
+347 LDFNEDNKN
-356 NDNGKDYSNAYT
+356 NDNGKNYSNAYT

-444 DKKPEIEVKG
+444 DEKPEFEVEG
-454 SGVTNPGHIY
+454 SGVTDSGHIH
-464 EVEDSEFV
+464 EIRDSDFI
-472 DLIREVNKK
+472 DLIRKVNKK
-481 EAE
+481 EEE

>member
-8 PEITNMIK
+8 PEITNIIK
-16 SHERRANRILQH
+16 SHERRANRMLQH

-58 MDFNVADIKSE
+58 MNFNVADIKSE

-81 ENAKRKFES
+81 ENARRKFES

-96 EDLRKRNNITS
+96 EDIQKRNNITS

-169 VYVHGIEDT
+169 VYVHGIEDS
-178 GNGFFKS
+178 GNGFNNS

-190 KNGDIIIR
+190 QKGDVIVR
-198 INSNEKKKE
+198 IKKKGDKYDYE
-207 KKEEIE
+207 YTYIDKRGNRKTVDEYKKLFRIDGFNTDGRLH
-213 YYIVKVV
+213 IVY
-220 KGKKVIERIADFKAL
+220 D
-235 QQTNQYKEKMG
+235 TNEP
-246 RVHIIYET
+246 
-254 EYMNEHRQATSDDLA
+254 NEHRQATSDDLA

-277 MNDTTKIDMFGHSY
+277 MNEEIKIDMFGHSY

-337 GRNTTDTSDY
+337 GRDTMNTSDY
-347 LDFNEENKN
+347 LDFNKENKN

-444 DKKPEIEVKG
+444 DEKPEIEVKG
-454 SGVTNPGHIY
+454 SGVTKPGHIY

>member
-16 SHERRANRILQH
+16 SHERRANRMLQH

-58 MDFNVADIKSE
+58 MNFNVADIKSE

-81 ENAKRKFES
+81 ENARRKFES

-96 EDLRKRNNITS
+96 EDIQKRNNITS

-169 VYVHGIEDT
+169 VYVHGIEDS
-178 GNGFFKS
+178 GNGFYKS
-185 VEKAA
+185 VKDAA
-190 KNGDIIIR
+190 QKGDLIVR
-198 INSNEKKKE
+198 ITKNEKNEYVYEYYFIDEYGKIYTKE
-207 KKEEIE
+207 TYEEIKGLE
-213 YYIVKVV
+213 YFNTNGRLHIVY
-220 KGKKVIERIADFKAL
+220 D
-235 QQTNQYKEKMG
+235 TNEP
-246 RVHIIYET
+246 
-254 EYMNEHRQATSDDLA
+254 NEHRQATSDDLA

-291 GGRRSLQFAMDYP
+291 GGRRSLQFAMDYS

-326 NRARWLADNAA
+326 NRARWIADNAA
-337 GRNTTDTSDY
+337 GRDTMNTSDY
-347 LDFNEENKN
+347 LDFNEDNKN
-356 NDNGKDYSNAYT
+356 NDNGKNYSNAYT

-454 SGVTNPGHIY
+454 FGVTNPGHIY

>member
-16 SHERRANRILQH
+16 SHERRANRMLQH

-34 LEAFNKIWVS
+34 LEAFNKIWIS

-58 MDFNVADIKSE
+58 MNFNVADIKSE

-81 ENAKRKFES
+81 ENARRKFES

-96 EDLRKRNNITS
+96 EDIQKRNNITS

-169 VYVHGIEDT
+169 VYVHGIEDS
-178 GNGFFKS
+178 GNGFNNS
-185 VEKAA
+185 VEKGAQ
-190 KNGDIIIR
+190 KGDVIVR
-198 INSNEKKKE
+198 IKKKGDKYDYE
-207 KKEEIE
+207 YTYIDKRGNRKTVDEYKKLFRIDGFNTDGRLH
-213 YYIVKVV
+213 IVY
-220 KGKKVIERIADFKAL
+220 D
-235 QQTNQYKEKMG
+235 TNEP
-246 RVHIIYET
+246 
-254 EYMNEHRQATSDDLA
+254 NEHRQATSDDLA

-277 MNDTTKIDMFGHSY
+277 MNEEIKIDMFGHSY

-337 GRNTTDTSDY
+337 GRDTMNTSDY
-347 LDFNEENKN
+347 LDFNKENKN

-444 DKKPEIEVKG
+444 DEKPEIEVKG
-454 SGVTNPGHIY
+454 SGVTKPGHIY

>member
-16 SHERRANRILQH
+16 SHERRANRMLQH

-58 MDFNVADIKSE
+58 MNFNVADIKSE

-81 ENAKRKFES
+81 ENARRKFES

-96 EDLRKRNNITS
+96 EDIQKRNNITS

-169 VYVHGIEDT
+169 VYVHGIEDS
-178 GNGFFKS
+178 GNGFYKS
-185 VEKAA
+185 VKDAA
-190 KNGDIIIR
+190 QKGDLIVR
-198 INSNEKKKE
+198 ITKNEKNEYVYEYYFIDEYGKIYTKE
-207 KKEEIE
+207 TYEEIKGLE
-213 YYIVKVV
+213 YFNTNGRLHIVY
-220 KGKKVIERIADFKAL
+220 D
-235 QQTNQYKEKMG
+235 TNEP
-246 RVHIIYET
+246 
-254 EYMNEHRQATSDDLA
+254 NEHRQATSDDLA

-326 NRARWLADNAA
+326 NRARWIADNAA
-337 GRNTTDTSDY
+337 GRDTMNTSDY
-347 LDFNEENKN
+347 LDFNEDNKN
-356 NDNGKDYSNAYT
+356 NDNGKNYSNAYT

-403 YRTEDTVSFSP
+403 YRIEDTVSFSP

-454 SGVTNPGHIY
+454 FGVTNPGHIY

>member
-1 MAYYNRE
+1 M
-8 PEITNMIK
+8 
-16 SHERRANRILQH
+16 LQH

-58 MDFNVADIKSE
+58 VNFNVADIKSE

-81 ENAKRKFES
+81 ENARRKFES

-96 EDLRKRNNITS
+96 EDIQKRNNITS

-169 VYVHGIEDT
+169 VYVHGIEDS
-178 GNGFFKS
+178 GNGFNNS

-190 KNGDIIIR
+190 QKGDVIVR
-198 INSNEKKKE
+198 IKKKGDKYDYE
-207 KKEEIE
+207 YTYIDKRGNRKTVDEYKKLFRIDGFNTDGRLH
-213 YYIVKVV
+213 IVY
-220 KGKKVIERIADFKAL
+220 D
-235 QQTNQYKEKMG
+235 TNEP
-246 RVHIIYET
+246 
-254 EYMNEHRQATSDDLA
+254 NEHRQATSDDLA

-277 MNDTTKIDMFGHSY
+277 MNEEIKIDMFGHSY

-337 GRNTTDTSDY
+337 GRDTMNTSDY
-347 LDFNEENKN
+347 LDFNKENKN

-444 DKKPEIEVKG
+444 DEKPEIEVKG
-454 SGVTNPGHIY
+454 SGVTKPGHIY

>member
-1 MAYYNRE
+1 MAYHNRE
-8 PEITNMIK
+8 KEITNILK
-16 SHERRANRILQH
+16 NHERKANQLLRL

-34 LEAFNKIWVS
+34 LDTFNKIWVS

-69 INDWIKDLKDCQ
+69 INDWIKDLKECQ
-81 ENAKRKFES
+81 ENARRKFES
-90 MEDPSP
+90 MEDPTP
-96 EDLRKRNNITS
+96 EDLRKRNNISS
-107 DVVLLIS
+107 DAVLLIS
-114 QYENLKNGLDQV
+114 QYENLKNGIDQV

-141 REALTDISILYN
+141 REALTDLSILYN

-169 VYVHGIEDT
+169 VYVHGIEDS
-178 GNGFFKS
+178 GNGFYKS
-185 VEKAA
+185 VKDAA
-190 KNGDIIIR
+190 KKGDLIVR
-198 INSNEKKKE
+198 ITTNEKNEYVYEYYYIDKYGKMYIKE
-207 KKEEIE
+207 TYEEIKGLE
-213 YYIVKVV
+213 YFDTNGRLHIVY
-220 KGKKVIERIADFKAL
+220 D
-235 QQTNQYKEKMG
+235 TNEP
-246 RVHIIYET
+246 
-254 EYMNEHRQATSDDLA
+254 NEHRQATSDDLA
-269 EKLNEMGL
+269 EKLNEMGQ
-277 MNDTTKIDMFGHSY
+277 MNEETKIDMFGHSY

-315 PYDKNLLATGA
+315 PYDKNLLAAGA

-337 GRNTTDTSDY
+337 GRDTMNTSDY

-368 DMDSEAM
+368 DMDCEAM

-444 DKKPEIEVKG
+444 DKKPEIEVRG

-464 EVEDSEFV
+464 EIEDSEFV

>member
-1 MAYYNRE
+1 M
-8 PEITNMIK
+8 
-16 SHERRANRILQH
+16 LQH

-58 MDFNVADIKSE
+58 MNFNVADIKSE

-81 ENAKRKFES
+81 ENARRKFES

-96 EDLRKRNNITS
+96 EDIQKRNNITS

-169 VYVHGIEDT
+169 VYVHGIEDS
-178 GNGFFKS
+178 GNGFYKS
-185 VEKAA
+185 VKDAA
-190 KNGDIIIR
+190 QKGDLIVR
-198 INSNEKKKE
+198 ITKNEKNEYVYEYYFIDEYGKIYTKE
-207 KKEEIE
+207 TYEEIKGLE
-213 YYIVKVV
+213 YFNTNGRLHIVY
-220 KGKKVIERIADFKAL
+220 D
-235 QQTNQYKEKMG
+235 TNEP
-246 RVHIIYET
+246 
-254 EYMNEHRQATSDDLA
+254 NEHRQATSDDLA

-326 NRARWLADNAA
+326 NRARWIADNAA
-337 GRNTTDTSDY
+337 GRDTMNTSDY
-347 LDFNEENKN
+347 LDFNEDNKN
-356 NDNGKDYSNAYT
+356 NDNGKNYSNAYT

-403 YRTEDTVSFSP
+403 YRIEDTVSFSP

-454 SGVTNPGHIY
+454 FGVTNPGHIY

>member
-16 SHERRANRILQH
+16 SHERRANRMLQH

-58 MDFNVADIKSE
+58 MNFNVADIKSE

-81 ENAKRKFES
+81 ENARRKFES

-96 EDLRKRNNITS
+96 EDIQKRNNITS

-169 VYVHGIEDT
+169 VYVHGIEDS
-178 GNGFFKS
+178 GNGFNNS

-190 KNGDIIIR
+190 QKGDVIVR
-198 INSNEKKKE
+198 IKKKGDKYDYE
-207 KKEEIE
+207 YTYIDKRGNRKTVDEYKKLFRIDGFNTDGRLH
-213 YYIVKVV
+213 IVY
-220 KGKKVIERIADFKAL
+220 D
-235 QQTNQYKEKMG
+235 TNEP
-246 RVHIIYET
+246 
-254 EYMNEHRQATSDDLA
+254 NEHRQATSDDLA

-277 MNDTTKIDMFGHSY
+277 MNEEIKIDMFGHSY

-337 GRNTTDTSDY
+337 GRDTMNTSDY
-347 LDFNEENKN
+347 LDFNKENKN

-472 DLIREVNKK
+472 DLIQEVNKK